1 MIDALVDH
9 YAILRQTLE
18 ENYEPTNFVD
28 QLTQTTEI
36 ENINQSSQTLIK
48 KLRDFEIQTDLKEMT

>member
-9 YAILRQTLE
+9 DAILRQTLE